1 MKLLYSLI
9 AATVSLAGISLA
21 QGNRAPVKLLP
32 PGQVGKTS
40 PADFEQRTAKQLE
53 REQRLLALQDRL
65 EDSAAEREAKRL
77 ERLAI
82 EAAILADQVAAA
94 QVQVQAPV
102 APAGTANKVV
112 TAAGPQSTP
121 ASVAVVQQTP
131 AAAAAPKVVARRTR

>member
-1 MKLLYSLI
+1 MKPLYSLI

-94 QVQVQAPV
+94 QAPV

-112 TAAGPQSTP
+112 TAAVPQSTP